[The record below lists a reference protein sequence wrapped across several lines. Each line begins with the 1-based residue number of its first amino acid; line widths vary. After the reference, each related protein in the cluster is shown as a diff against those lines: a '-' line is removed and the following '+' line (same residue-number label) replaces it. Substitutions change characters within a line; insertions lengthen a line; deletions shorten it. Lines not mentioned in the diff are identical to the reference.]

1 MKKSFE
7 HVSKIGLCVGCLIA
21 VAGIVMLFLA
31 PAVLYFPYGYEY
43 RSTCRF
49 GGDFYTE
56 IYGVTKTI
64 LDQLNGF
71 SSSVSTGLD
80 YLYTALRAIYY
91 AVSTLIISMG
101 LSIAALSCRKPP
113 KKPEGEHQKLEE
125 LLSKNAEVN
134 AQLAE
139 ALAAL
144 KAPAEQPQE
153 ADEQPEEVAEQ
164 LVEETAQP
172 EENPVPQ
179 EAEVTPNVTDE
190 QPDTAE
196 PDMAE

>member
-1 MKKSFE
+1 MKKFFE

-31 PAVLYFPYGYEY
+31 PAVLYFPHSSEY
-43 RSTCRF
+43 SSSCRF
-49 GGDFYTE
+49 GADFYTE
-56 IYGVTKTI
+56 IYSVTKNV

-71 SSSVSTGLD
+71 SSSVATGLD

-91 AVSTLIISMG
+91 AVSVLIISLG
-101 LSIAALSCRKPP
+101 LSVAALSCRMPP

-144 KAPAEQPQE
+144 KAPTEQPAE
-153 ADEQPEEVAEQ
+153 VAEQPEEEIV
-164 LVEETAQP
+164 QP
-172 EENPVPQ
+172 EETPVPQ
-179 EAEVTPNVTDE
+179 EAEVAPEGTDE

-196 PDMAE
+196 PDTAE

>member
-1 MKKSFE
+1 MKKFFE
-7 HVSKIGLCVGCLIA
+7 HASKIGLCVGCLIA
-21 VAGIVMLFLA
+21 IAGIVMLFLA
-31 PAVLYFPYGYEY
+31 PAVLYFPYGHEY

-56 IYGVTKTI
+56 MYGVTKTI

-71 SSSVSTGLD
+71 SSSVATGLD

-91 AVSTLIISMG
+91 AVSALIISIG
-101 LSIAALSCRKPP
+101 LSVAALSCRKPP
-113 KKPEGEHQKLEE
+113 KKPDDEHQKLEE

-134 AQLAE
+134 TQLAE

-144 KAPAEQPQE
+144 KAPTEQPHE
-153 ADEQPEEVAEQ
+153 ADEQPAEVAEQ
-164 LVEETAQP
+164 PEEETAQP

-179 EAEVTPNVTDE
+179 EAASIPEAADE
-190 QPDTAE
+190 QLDMAE
-196 PDMAE
+196 PDTNE